1 MRKLIA
7 LLVVVAFVVTLA
19 GMVFGRTL
27 EEERD
32 AVRAY
37 LKVIDAKIIKYRKA
51 GNTAVVKKLQ
61 GEKAATLKRW
71 EKVKAQMGAEGITP
85 PPPPGAPLPPPPPPA
100 PVVVRPAAPAGLLG
114 MGINTSLAGSYIN
127 TGKGSLSGS
136 IGARG
141 DWLLDDFVGLG
152 SMVGL
157 SADAIKYKAGL
168 GAVYGG
174 GGMKAIPLYAGGIIN
189 LPADMMGGLETYLTG
204 GLNYVV
210 YGNGQTTGKIGGD
223 AAVGMNIDLGLGL
236 GKTGIELGWGAVR
249 SDTVTSKGIML
260 SVSQPIVL

>member
-1 MRKLIA
+1 MKRLIA
-7 LLVVVAFVVTLA
+7 LLVVLGFFVGIAGIYTADAAVAKA
-19 GMVFGRTL
+19 
-27 EEERD
+27 
-32 AVRAY
+32 A
-37 LKVIDAKIIKYRKA
+37 AKK
-51 GNTAVVKKLQ
+51 VVKKVVAKKVVKKAVK
-61 GEKAATLKRW
+61 KAAPK
-71 EKVKAQMGAEGITP
+71 KAPAPVAPAP
-85 PPPPGAPLPPPPPPA
+85 PPPPVAPLPPPPPPA

-114 MGINTSLAGSYIN
+114 MGINTSLTGLYIN
-127 TGKGSLSGS
+127 TGKGSISGS

-141 DWLLDDFVGLG
+141 DVLLDDFVGLG

-157 SADAIKYKAGL
+157 SANAIKYKAGL

-174 GGMKAIPLYAGGIIN
+174 GGMKAIPLYAGGVIN

-204 GLNYVV
+204 GLNYVI
-210 YGNGQTTGKIGGD
+210 YGNNKATGKIGGD
-223 AAVGMNIDLGLGL
+223 VAVGMNIDLGLGL